1 LSDAIFSNQN
11 TNLGKFWCALQW
23 NMLVYFIA
31 IWFGLRPIGIFNLH
45 LVYFVVIWYIVSH
58 FGILNLKKSGNP
70 GTHFFVFPEENTIN
84 VNSN

>member
-1 LSDAIFSNQN
+1 MAYFQTKNP
-11 TNLGKFWCALQW
+11 NLGIYQRDVQW